1 MTFHNQAQEQ
11 LQILES
17 ISNHQEKLL
26 KILEIYLELF
36 PILNCHLYRYSALGF
51 LGEGIVSVTSGK
63 VEHIRQTRKDI
74 RSWPIIYSAVREKR
88 AKFSSGTEF
97 LKQVNTTFQIPAEV
111 FSLLVV
117 PVRSG
122 SVVIGYI
129 CSSKFL
135 EGTIID
141 ESMLSSLTLFG
152 KLAGES
158 LEKSSSD
165 DYSQILSN
173 RELEVMKRISWGEST
188 KEMAALMNISEL
200 TVKHYVKSAI
210 KKLGAH
216 NRSHAVSKL
225 LRQGIIT

>member
-1 MTFHNQAQEQ
+1 MLFHNQAQER
-11 LQILES
+11 LQDLES

-36 PILNCHLYRYSALGF
+36 PVLNCHLYRYSAIGF
-51 LGEGIVSVTSGK
+51 LGEGIVSIASGK

-88 AKFSSGTEF
+88 AKFISGTEF
-97 LKQVNTTFQIPAEV
+97 LKQVNTTFQFPAEV
-111 FSLLVV
+111 SSLLVV

-122 SVVIGYI
+122 TTVIGYI

-135 EGTIID
+135 EGTSMD
-141 ESMLSSLTLFG
+141 ESMLASFTLFG
-152 KLAGES
+152 KLAGEF
-158 LEKSSSD
+158 LEKSSIAD
-165 DYSQILSN
+165 DSQTLSN

-188 KEMAALMNISEL
+188 KEMADVMNLSEL

-216 NRSHAVSKL
+216 NRSHAVSIL